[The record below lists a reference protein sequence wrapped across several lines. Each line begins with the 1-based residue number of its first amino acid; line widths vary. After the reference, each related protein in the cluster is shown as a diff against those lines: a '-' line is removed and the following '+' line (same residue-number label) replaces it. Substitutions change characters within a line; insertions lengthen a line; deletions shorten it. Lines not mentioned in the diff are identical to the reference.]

1 MKKIEAIHFLNHLAK
16 EACKRVFRLN
26 EFVLYAQGKGS
37 AAAAGMAL
45 LRLEKDGVVE
55 RAGELWINKLD
66 TPSLAEI
73 AFSLRPLSYISFESA
88 LYQKGILSQSPQGL
102 LSVATADRPGRQKTS
117 LGSIEFL
124 HVKKDLFFGFDAERV
139 AHPEKALLD
148 LIYIRKK
155 HGLDSLPPVTIY
167 WDELN
172 QKRLK
177 EFARSYPK
185 TIQNELVSLQR
196 RD

>member
-1 MKKIEAIHFLNHLAK
+1 MKKTFAIQLLNQLTK
-16 EACKRVFRLN
+16 EAGKRVFRLN
-26 EFVLYAQGKGS
+26 EFTLYAQS
-37 AAAAGMAL
+37 TAAAAGMAL

-73 AFSLRPLSYISFESA
+73 ACSLKPLSYISFESA
-88 LYQKGILSQSPQGL
+88 LYQKGGLSQSPQGL
-102 LSVATADRPGRQKTS
+102 LSVATTGRPSRQKTS
-117 LGSIEFL
+117 LGTIEFL
-124 HVKKDLFFGFDAERV
+124 HIKKELFFGFDSERV

-155 HGLDSLPPVTIY
+155 HGLDPLPPVTIY
-167 WDELN
+167 WDELK

-177 EFARSYPK
+177 DYARAYPK
-185 TIQNELVSLQR
+185 SVQNALVSLQR